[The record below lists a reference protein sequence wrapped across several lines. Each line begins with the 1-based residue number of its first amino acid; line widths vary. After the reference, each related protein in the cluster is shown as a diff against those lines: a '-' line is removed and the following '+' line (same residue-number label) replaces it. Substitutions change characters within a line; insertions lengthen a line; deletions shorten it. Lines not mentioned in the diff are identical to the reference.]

1 MNIPLILTQS
11 FWRDEAFTML
21 ISIKTPWEIIQALI
35 HDQSPPLYF
44 LTLHYWI
51 QLFGTGEY
59 EVRLLSVVFY
69 LGLAVLMFFITG
81 EYIKNW
87 LGRVLVSM
95 TILSNPLLIQYAA
108 EARPYMM
115 YTFLTT
121 LGVYFLLKR
130 WYVFS
135 GMVFGLATCTHNFGL
150 FNLTAVLLWWVY
162 EYRENLK
169 QSLPTALRFFIPA
182 GILSGLWSIVT
193 IFQFSRITSNF
204 WLSENTLNMFVDMLE
219 TFTRGEI
226 WHQTSHV
233 LYLLSLLLIVVGSSY
248 FIAPRKKQLTQLV
261 TLAMHI
267 SIIPICLTYLVSRF
281 TAPIYYDRYLLASL
295 PMIIVA
301 LSYGVTKLWEERRF
315 TRIGLGALIGVYLI
329 TAALSASQVA
339 QTSIKPPINWAVGEV
354 LRLAQPGDSIVTE
367 DVINFLE
374 AKWYARGNE
383 KNVSTFTVFQGD
395 DFPYFLGISAFD
407 PEDVKSVVPENTNL
421 WVIQIDGGFHKY
433 TPGEV
438 LSSQTTN

>member
-1 MNIPLILTQS
+1 MNIPIILTQS

-44 LTLHYWI
+44 LLLHYWI
-51 QLFGTGEY
+51 QFFGTGEY
-59 EVRLLSVVFY
+59 EVRLLSVLFY
-69 LGLAVLMFFITG
+69 GGLAILMYFIAS
-81 EYIKNW
+81 EYIKSW
-87 LGRVLVSM
+87 VGRALVSAI
-95 TILSNPLLIQYAA
+95 ILFNPLLIQYAA

-121 LGVYFLLKR
+121 LGVYFLIKR
-130 WYVFS
+130 WYVLS
-135 GMVFGLATCTHNFGL
+135 GMVFGLATFTHNFGL
-150 FNLTAVLLWWVY
+150 FYLTAVFLWWVY

-169 QSLPTALRFFIPA
+169 QSLPAALRFFIPA

-193 IFQFSRITSNF
+193 IFQFNRISGNF
-204 WLSENTLNMFVDMLE
+204 WLSEKTLNMFIDMLE

-226 WHQTSHV
+226 LHQTSTV

-248 FIAPRKKQLTQLV
+248 FIAPKKKHLIPLA
-261 TLAMHI
+261 TLAWFL
-267 SIIPICLTYLVSRF
+267 SIIPICLTYLISRF
-281 TAPIYYDRYLLASL
+281 KTPIYYDRYLLASL
-295 PMIIVA
+295 PMIVII
-301 LSYGVTKLWEERRF
+301 LSYGVTRLWEERRF
-315 TRIGLGALIGVYLI
+315 TRIGLSVLIGVYLI
-329 TAALSASQVA
+329 TAALSAHQVA

-354 LRLAQPGDSIVTE
+354 LRVANPGDSIVTE

-374 AKWYARGNE
+374 TKWYARNNE
-383 KNVSTFTVFQGD
+383 KGISAFTVFQGD

-421 WVIQIDGGFHKY
+421 WVIQIDGGYHIY

-438 LSSQTTN
+438 LSTEK